1 MIVPSAI
8 SYNKK
13 PGGGQSLEWF
23 HSFLMSPRNQD
34 LVIPIF
40 YHPQCMDFL
49 SLGLFPHGHR
59 MAARTPELTKPSSGQ
74 TAGTDLLDLL
84 PRLPLGPLGQN

>member
-8 SYNKK
+8 SCNKQ
-13 PGGGQSLEWF
+13 PGGSQSLEWF
-23 HSFLMSPRNQD
+23 HSSLMSPRNRD

-49 SLGLFPHGHR
+49 FLGLFPHGHR
-59 MAARTPELTKPSSGQ
+59 MAARAPEFTKPSSGQ
-74 TAGTDLLDLL
+74 RAGTDHLDL
-84 PRLPLGPLGQN
+84 PPKLPLGPLGQN